1 MTSAHVVGG
10 DGPLEVFQPAGAGPV
25 GAEVLWCGTPGGR
38 DDAALL
44 LLDESLWAEPPG
56 PVRWGRLVT
65 DRPGTACETWGL
77 PDVGQRPGRPAE
89 AVQLVG
95 ELNPG
100 TGYVDNRHVLD
111 LRQHPPQW
119 STGSPWG
126 GLSGAAV
133 HCEDLL
139 VGVVASE
146 RAHSGGAQLNLVPAY
161 VLHHDPSFRAVL
173 ATHGVPAAA
182 LEPVEL
188 QHLADPAVAP
198 ERAAGPVRSPAA
210 LLRAARQVVPFH
222 GRTELLGELVEWC
235 ERGGFGAWLLH
246 GPGGQGKTRLAHE
259 LAARLSERQWAALWP
274 RPDAGAE
281 ELADCRR
288 AARPLLIVLDYAEH
302 RTEQLA
308 ALVKAAAAHRGPTAF
323 KLLLLARTDG
333 DWWQQ
338 AVTADDLAQDHLE
351 FAPTRRLDPLL
362 DEPAARPAAYRA
374 ALDAL
379 AAALP
384 FVDGQS
390 GPDWTG
396 VAAALPV
403 PAELGRA
410 GYDNALTLHMA
421 ALADLLDTTG
431 SADFAGRPG
440 AAVVED
446 RLLGHERRYWQRTA
460 AALGLSP
467 ALSLRALDTVVAA
480 ANLAGAADREQADR
494 LWRQLPALAD
504 QPRDRRDTVTAWLGA
519 LYLAPAPQPFG
530 PLPPDRLAERHI
542 ARVLESD
549 PTLPEQLLPALDAD
563 GTAQLLTVYTRAAA
577 HPALAGRL
585 DQHLTAICV
594 RHHTTL
600 APYFVP
606 LATRSPRPGPL
617 LSALDAVTADPGT
630 PLDALEELNLLL
642 PNSSQVLVQQAV
654 RLARALAGRLRGPAA
669 ADPGR
674 YGLPLALALHELSI
688 RLDQLGRG
696 EESLAPLQ
704 EAIGLYRTFFAAD
717 PERHTVGLATMLGNL
732 SLRLTEVGRPQEGL
746 ELALESIELHR
757 SRAETDL
764 SGLAGALLNLSTVLG
779 TLGNHG
785 DGLAA
790 VHEAVALHLRCIESG
805 GQVELGQLVSASTG
819 LTIRLGDLGHL
830 TESLAVA
837 RQTVTMCRTLAE
849 FDPDAHLPDLAMAL
863 ANESKI
869 CGLLFRSE
877 HGLTSAEEAA
887 ELLRRLADRNPDS
900 YLPRLLTVL
909 TTLADHLSALDRQS
923 EALALA
929 RELVATARTLNA
941 APSDANRS
949 ALAAALLCL
958 SRHLG
963 RQNSAEEGLTVAQEA
978 IGLYHSLD
986 SATPSAHTV
995 KLGMALQHRANH
1007 LHQLGRTEEEMDV
1020 RFEVVLLLR
1029 KLEHTAGL
1037 PYLAESLDSIARL
1050 LGSLGR
1056 HFDAVL
1062 YCADAVE
1069 VCTVLAESAPRTHL
1083 PRLVGALILLSEE
1096 LRLTGSPAIAV
1107 APAREALKH
1116 SRKLADT
1123 APGSHLPL
1131 LADALTSLADCLVEP
1146 EQLAEG
1152 LALAEESTALRRTLA
1167 ATDPDTH
1174 RPLLAHALIVLA
1186 THSGLAGRA
1195 PDALSPALEAVR
1207 ICREL
1212 HRADPALHLSPLA
1225 AALRIL
1231 AVVRLSLGHRA
1242 QARDAALEALGL
1254 YRGLAAEQPAEFDR
1268 VVAQF
1273 EQILADTDQ
1282 LPY

>member
-1 MTSAHVVGG
+1 MTSAHVVCG
-10 DGPLEVFQPAGAGPV
+10 DGPLEVFRPAGAGPV
-25 GAEVLWCGTPGGR
+25 GAGVLWCGTPGGR

-44 LLDESLWAEPPG
+44 VLDESLWAEPPG

-146 RAHSGGAQLNLVPAY
+146 RAHSGGAQLNLVPVY

-259 LAARLSERQWAALWP
+259 LAARLSERQWAVLWP
-274 RPDAGAE
+274 RPDPGAE

-338 AVTADDLAQDHLE
+338 AVTADDVAQDHLE

-410 GYDNALTLHMA
+410 GYDNALTLQMA

-542 ARVLESD
+542 ARVLEAD

-563 GTAQLLTVYTRAAA
+563 GTGQLLTVYTRAAA
-577 HPALAGRL
+577 QPATAGRL
-585 DQHLTAICV
+585 DAALTALCV

-606 LATRSPRPGPL
+606 LATRSPHPGPL
-617 LSALDAVTADPGT
+617 LAALDAITADPGT
-630 PLDALEELNLLL
+630 PLDDLVALDPVLASVRPSLVRQHGEL
-642 PNSSQVLVQQAV
+642 SEVLAV
-654 RLARALAGRLRGPAA
+654 RLRQPAA
-669 ADPGR
+669 ADPAR
-674 YGLPLALALHELSI
+674 YGLALASALNGLALWTS
-688 RLDQLGRG
+688 RLGRA
-696 EESLAPLQ
+696 EQSLALTEEAVGLWRTFFETDPGPHARGLAGMLDNLAARLGELDRPAEALAAAQ
-704 EAIGLYRTFFAAD
+704 EAIA
-717 PERHTVGLATMLGNL
+717 
-732 SLRLTEVGRPQEGL
+732 
-746 ELALESIELHR
+746 LHR
-757 SRAETDL
+757 TRADVDP
-764 SGLAGALLNLSTVLG
+764 SGLADALVQLSTILG
-779 TLGNHG
+779 TLGRHPE
-785 DGLAA
+785 GLAA
-790 VHEAVALHLRCIESG
+790 AREAYDLSRRLAGADSQTHGRRWAIATT
-805 GQVELGQLVSASTG
+805 Q

-830 TESLAVA
+830 TECAEVA
-837 RQTVTMCRTLAE
+837 RQAVRVYRVLAAD
-849 FDPDAHLPDLAMAL
+849 DPDLNTSAL
-863 ANESKI
+863 ATALSNESHAWRLLGRPDQ
-869 CGLLFRSE
+869 GLAP
-877 HGLTSAEEAA
+877 AEEATA
-887 ELLRRLADRNPDS
+887 LLRRLAESNPDAR
-900 YLPRLLTVL
+900 LPRLVTALTI
-909 TTLADHLSALDRQS
+909 LADHLHGLGRHP
-923 EALALA
+923 EALARA
-929 RELVATARTLNA
+929 REALTIARGLRADPLHT
-941 APSDANRS
+941 DRS
-949 ALAAALLCL
+949 AVAAALLCL
-958 SRHLG
+958 SGLLDGEHQAG
-963 RQNSAEEGLTVAQEA
+963 EGLTAAQEA
-978 IGLYHSLD
+978 VELYRALSADRPTAWTARLTTAIGQLSNHLLLLD
-986 SATPSAHTV
+986 RVPEALAARVEAADLLDALASPAFLPRQAEALEALGLLLTVLGRHADAVPVHAKAVVVCTALAGSAPSAH
-995 KLGMALQHRANH
+995 MP
-1007 LHQLGRTEEEMDV
+1007 QLV
-1020 RFEVVLLLR
+1020 R
-1029 KLEHTAGL
+1029 
-1037 PYLAESLDSIARL
+1037 
-1050 LGSLGR
+1050 
-1056 HFDAVL
+1056 
-1062 YCADAVE
+1062 
-1069 VCTVLAESAPRTHL
+1069 
-1083 PRLVGALILLSEE
+1083 ALIRLSEE
-1096 LRLTGSPAIAV
+1096 FRLAGDLASAV
-1107 APAREALKH
+1107 RPARHALDLCRSLDEAV
-1116 SRKLADT
+1116 SNR
-1123 APGSHLPL
+1123 HLPL
-1131 LADALTSLADCLVEP
+1131 LADALITLADSLVEP
-1146 EQLAEG
+1146 GELAESI
-1152 LALAEESTALRRTLA
+1152 ALAEEATALRRTLT

-1174 RPLLAHALIVLA
+1174 LPPLAHALIVLA
-1186 THSGLAGRA
+1186 TQSGMAGRV
-1195 PDALSPALEAVR
+1195 PDALAPALEATA
-1207 ICREL
+1207 ICRNL
-1212 HRADPALHLSPLA
+1212 LRADPDLHRSPLA

-1231 AVVRLSLGHRA
+1231 ALVRLNLGHHGL
-1242 QARDAALEALGL
+1242 ARDAALEALDL
-1254 YRGLAAEQPAEFDR
+1254 YRDLADQQPAEFDR

-1273 EQILADTDQ
+1273 REILAWID
-1282 LPY
+1282 